1 MTDNRDQ
8 NGQGDR
14 PSDPVVSG
22 LADTFRQQEAKAE
35 KIRPARKGKRP
46 SDASSEAVLR
56 HFKTTA
62 DGLYWISPDPTK
74 PDLHV
79 CGPLQAVARTRDEQG
94 QNWGVLLQWNDRD
107 GREHEWAMPHSLL
120 AGDARE
126 VRANLL
132 DRGLYVSPHDGSRK
146 ALMSYLSAVS
156 PAATAMCV
164 SRGGWHSVADQA
176 VFVLPDQVYGAP
188 ASERVVLQTTQAH
201 PHAFREAGTIEDWR
215 HEIGRY
221 AVGNSRLG
229 LAIAAAF
236 AAPLVEVAG
245 EESGGINFQG
255 GSRLGKSTALRVAG
269 SVWGGG
275 GLQGYIRQ
283 WRGTANGLEGVAA
296 QHCDAL
302 LCLDEMGQ
310 VDPREAGE
318 SAYLLANGAGKSRA
332 DRGGLTRT
340 PATWRTLFLST
351 GEVSLAEKM
360 QEVGQRA
367 RVGQEVRLVD
377 VPADAGAGHG
387 MFERLHEF
395 PDGDSLARH
404 LRETTAKVYG
414 TSIRVFLKRLT
425 GELAGDRT
433 LVADE
438 IRQRRD
444 DFIAAN
450 VPAGSSGQVL
460 SVAGRFALVAAAGTF
475 ASEWGITGWPVGEA
489 NRAAGICFRAW
500 LDRRGTTGAGEVEA
514 GIAHVMQFIEAHGAS
529 RFEMIGEAPRAD
541 SHGRAIEQRTINRV
555 GFKRYD
561 GSGSLEY
568 LVLSKSWAGEVCKGH
583 DARLT
588 ARALYDRSYLRAD
601 LERTKGKLSQT
612 IRIPGHGLAR
622 VYVLSSNT
630 LGQVEAGTDTADD
643 DGARR
648 TPDLLD

>member
-1 MTDNRDQ
+1 MSVTDDNSD
-8 NGQGDR
+8 GAL
-14 PSDPVVSG
+14 PDPVSR
-22 LADTFRQQEAKAE
+22 LAETFRQQEEKAE
-35 KIRPARKGKRP
+35 TIRSGRRRNRPA
-46 SDASSEAVLR
+46 DASSQAVLK

-62 DGLYWISPDPTK
+62 GGLYWISPDLSK
-74 PDLHV
+74 PDIHI
-79 CGPLQAVARTRDEQG
+79 CGPFQAVASTRDEQG
-94 QNWGVLLQWNDRD
+94 QNWGVLLRWKDRD
-107 GREHEWAMPHSLL
+107 ERAHEWAMPLSLL
-120 AGDARE
+120 ATDGRE

-132 DRGLYVSPHDGSRK
+132 DRGLYVSPQDAARK
-146 ALMSYLSAVS
+146 MLMAYLSAVA
-156 PAATAMCV
+156 PAASALCV
-164 SRGGWHSVADQA
+164 SRGGWHTVADQA

-188 ASERVVLQTTQAH
+188 AEERVVLQTTHAL
-201 PHAFREAGTIEDWR
+201 PHAFREAGTIDDWR
-215 HEIGRY
+215 HEVSRY
-221 AVGNSRLG
+221 AVSNSRLV
-229 LAIAAAF
+229 LAIAAGF
-236 AAPLVEVAG
+236 AAPLIEIAG

-351 GEVSLAEKM
+351 GEVSLADKM
-360 QEVGQRA
+360 QEAGQRA

-377 VPADAGAGHG
+377 VPADAGAGFG
-387 MFERLHEF
+387 MFEHLHRF
-395 PDGDSLARH
+395 NDGDSLARH
-404 LRETTAKVYG
+404 LRDTTAKLYG
-414 TSIRVFLKRLT
+414 TPIRAFLRRLVN
-425 GELAGDRT
+425 ELAGDRT
-433 LVADE
+433 MVADE

-450 VPAGSSGQVL
+450 VPAGASGQVL

-475 ASEWGITGWPVGEA
+475 ATDWAITGWPEGEA
-489 NRAAGICFRAW
+489 NRASAICFRAW
-500 LDRRGTTGAGEVEA
+500 LERRGSTGAGEVEA
-514 GIAHVMQFIEAHGAS
+514 GIAQVMQFIEAHGAS
-529 RFEMIGEAPRAD
+529 RFETIGEATRTD
-541 SHGRAIEQRTINRV
+541 GHGHAIEPRTINRV

-561 GSGSLEY
+561 EHGRLEY
-568 LVLSKSWAGEVCKGH
+568 LVLSKSWSGEVCKGH

-588 ARALYDRSYLRAD
+588 ARALYDRGYLHSD

-612 IRIPGHGLAR
+612 VRIPGHGPTR
-622 VYVLSSNT
+622 VYVLGSAI
-630 LGQVEAGTDTADD
+630 LGQVEAGPDQPDD
-643 DGARR
+643 DARR
-648 TPDLLD
+648 TPPLLD